1 MKLLVSDLYKKFLD
15 NKITN
20 KIFLLGIDGCGG
32 AGKSTLAQSF
42 KEVGGNNVTI
52 IHMDDFYKPSGI
64 RKQVSNNEIGGNWDY
79 ERVKKQVL
87 EPLRNNQKTKYQR
100 YDWNIDD
107 MAEWHDLPT
116 EGLVVIEGCYS
127 LVKSLNNYYNFKIW
141 VESPKELRL
150 SRGIERDGEENR
162 HLWEDLWM
170 PAEEQY
176 IREQQPL
183 KTVDL
188 IVDGTGKES
197 DIKNLEL
204 TVLKVPYSWN

>member
-20 KIFLLGIDGCGG
+20 KTFLLGIDGCGG

-64 RKQVSNNEIGGNWDY
+64 RKQVSNDEIGGNWDC

-100 YDWNIDD
+100 YDWDIDN
-107 MAEWHDLPT
+107 MAEWHDVAT
-116 EGLVVIEGCYS
+116 GGLVVIEGCYS
-127 LVKSLNNYYNFKIW
+127 LVKSLNNYYNYKIW

-150 SRGIERDGEENR
+150 SRGIERDGEGNR

-176 IREQQPL
+176 IREQQLL

-188 IVDGTGKES
+188 IVDGTGKDS

-204 TVLKVPYSWN
+204 TVLKVLCSWN